1 MIDTI
6 AQSYL
11 DEHIPYRMSLID
23 SFCMTMIQRFGP
35 ILGSER
41 PAGFASNEVRFES
54 YSGSRFVPLTEFTN
68 LTIEAGLISC
78 RVMMQFFDIT
88 ANPTDE
94 IAVKTYGKSQNDDFT
109 FKRIELDRMNLF
121 RLTADRINQVTLGS
135 CQIFPGMFSLSRALN
150 ELLNNAN
157 KASGHLTVGD
167 KPEYGIE
174 KYLTALSVLV
184 FLEDLVYLQFG
195 REVPYYAQW
204 TRRLLEP
211 ELSAIH
217 QDIKRQLQEC
227 LRRNMYPDLGL

>member
-1 MIDTI
+1 MNEAVLQT
-6 AQSYL
+6 YL
-11 DEHIPYRMSLID
+11 NEHIPYRMSLID
-23 SFCMTMIQRFGP
+23 SFCMTMIQCFGP
-35 ILGSER
+35 VIGSER

-54 YSGSRFVPLTEFTN
+54 YSGSRFVPLSEFTN

-78 RVMMQFFDIT
+78 RVMMQFFGIT
-88 ANPTDE
+88 LNSSDKKMLT
-94 IAVKTYGKSQNDDFT
+94 TYKGKDDDFT
-109 FKRIELDRMNLF
+109 FNNIGADRPNLF
-121 RLTADRINQVTLGS
+121 RLTAGLINQVTLGS
-135 CQIFPGMFSLSRALN
+135 CQICPGMFSLSRALN
-150 ELLNNAN
+150 ELLTNAN

-227 LRRNMYPDLGL
+227 LRRELYPELGL